1 MSFVYAEQSNIEN
14 VASVH
19 IYSDTKLTFDDRSPN
34 IANWGNATLR
44 RVMRFGLVKS
54 MIISPKCCLSFAGND
69 ISYAHRLLSD
79 IFIARFLENDE
90 LLSLALSVHK
100 EAGPDKCEFIICLAD
115 DEDNVSITCIKNGEM
130 HQNCPQAW
138 IGSYDTF
145 YNLRKQQEMARA
157 EKKTPS
163 IGSMI
168 QEAIHEGHDPTV
180 GGFMINVRYDSFAH
194 HFVYSECLESSV
206 EYPQVVKL
214 GEKIRFYDDASKG
227 GYTVYYRESD
237 SDVII
242 DFQQADISVAYTN
255 RYRYEEET
263 EINEYTKHFMLP
275 IFFKTSTGKVLDT
288 I

>member
-1 MSFVYAEQSNIEN
+1 
-14 VASVH
+14 
-19 IYSDTKLTFDDRSPN
+19 
-34 IANWGNATLR
+34 
-44 RVMRFGLVKS
+44 
-54 MIISPKCCLSFAGND
+54 
-69 ISYAHRLLSD
+69 
-79 IFIARFLENDE
+79 
-90 LLSLALSVHK
+90 
-100 EAGPDKCEFIICLAD
+100 
-115 DEDNVSITCIKNGEM
+115 
-130 HQNCPQAW
+130 
-138 IGSYDTF
+138 
-145 YNLRKQQEMARA
+145 
-157 EKKTPS
+157 
-163 IGSMI
+163 
-168 QEAIHEGHDPTV
+168 
-180 GGFMINVRYDSFAH
+180 MINVRYDSFAH